1 MRGTRSRTVAGLLRI
16 RGVVVRGMA
25 GPDPQAALSRAVAG
39 FLILGILL
47 RLVRYLQNY
56 PMWCDETM
64 LAVNLLDR
72 RWMDLAQPL
81 AYRQVCPLGF
91 LALEWVVV
99 QLWGFSELTLRLFP
113 ILCALASVPLFFLL
127 ARRVLGE
134 SQGGLLLALALFAVA
149 EPPIRYAAEVKPYA
163 TDLLV
168 SLVLLNLA
176 WSWRRAPEHGRWLWV
191 LAAVTPLAV
200 ALSLPSVF
208 LLGAIAVVGLWEV
221 LARRKTAP
229 VFAYS
234 GFLTAAGLSV
244 AALAAMG
251 QYQTAP
257 EDRAYFLSFWAEAF
271 PPSWRDPVALG
282 RWLVRTHTG
291 PLFAYVPGVRDA
303 WVTALVSG
311 CFVAGILSRIR
322 RDPGR
327 VLLLVLPF
335 LLTFLA
341 AALRRYPYGMSVR
354 AVQFLAPATLLLA
367 AAGVAWLCARPR
379 RPSLIRWVIPGLAA
393 ALVGTGLWRVSQDL
407 GHPYRT
413 PWDRTGREFARWF
426 WGEFAADAELVCV
439 RTDLG
444 IPFRPGD
451 WAYDATDQYLCLQR
465 IYSPRHRQAQP
476 PRWEAISPSRP
487 LRCVLLNR
495 MPSEVPAF
503 LEWVEAHRDRYRLRE
518 VRTYPATRSDHL
530 EPAQTYVVCEFV
542 PTTLAAGTTHP
553 SAATR

>member
-1 MRGTRSRTVAGLLRI
+1 MAGLIAI
-16 RGVVVRGMA
+16 RGALARGVA
-25 GPDPQAALSRAVAG
+25 GPDPQAVLPRAVAG
-39 FLILGILL
+39 FLVLGIVL

-56 PMWCDETM
+56 PMWCDESM
-64 LAVNLLDR
+64 LAANLLDR
-72 RWMDLAQPL
+72 RWTDLAQPL

-91 LALEWVVV
+91 LVLEWAVV
-99 QLWGFSELTLRLFP
+99 QLWGFSELTLRLVP
-113 ILCALASVPLFFLL
+113 ILCALASVPLFYLL
-127 ARRVLGE
+127 ARRILGE
-134 SQGGLLLALALFAVA
+134 SPGGLALAMAWFAVA

-176 WSWRRAPEHGRWLWV
+176 MSWRRAPEPGRWLWA
-191 LAAVTPLAV
+191 LAAVAPLAV

-208 LLGAIAVVGLWEV
+208 LLGGIAAAGLWDI
-221 LARRKTAP
+221 LARRQTAP
-229 VFAYS
+229 VWAYG
-234 GFLTAAGLSV
+234 GFLAATGLAV
-244 AALAAMG
+244 AAMAGMG
-251 QYQTAP
+251 QYQTSP

-271 PPSWRDPVALG
+271 PPSGRDPVALA

-291 PLFAYVPGVRDA
+291 PLFAYVPGIRAA
-303 WVTALVSG
+303 WVTALVFG
-311 CFVAGILSRIR
+311 CFVAGILSRLR

-327 VLLLVLPF
+327 VLVLVLPF

-341 AALRRYPYGMSVR
+341 AVLRRYPYGMSVR
-354 AVQFLAPATLLLA
+354 AFQFLAPATVLLA
-367 AAGVAWLCARPR
+367 AAGLAWLCARPR
-379 RPSLIRWVIPGLAA
+379 RPRMTRWIIPGLAVA
-393 ALVGTGLWRVSQDL
+393 FLGLGLWRAGQDL

-465 IYSPRHRQAQP
+465 IYSPRHRRAQP

-503 LEWVEAHRDRYRLRE
+503 LEWIGAHRDRYRLRE

-530 EPAQTYVVCEFV
+530 EPALTYVVCEFM
-542 PTTLAAGTTHP
+542 PATLAAGVTQP
-553 SAATR
+553 SATTR